1 MAGDGGTFWVEG
13 LLCLHLG
20 KKTNEKLK
28 KNINQYQWFC
38 AWQLWSEGKGVE
50 FVDEAMGGS
59 YVALEAIRCI
69 HVGLLCVQD
78 HTTDRPSMADE
89 NITIGRPLM
98 LDRHTNKLDSISTIY
113 SQHKHNPPF
122 LLPMR
127 LSASSALKMN
137 QRTWHHQE
145 PKKLDSENSQ
155 TFLSSCS
162 LRDLLCQLPKVCQ
175 IFFSIEMVTIANH
188 YDCFCCSSLP
198 VSRSY
203 IFVLPQLAFRIL
215 PRRCSLLMEKRRG
228 DDCLQQ
234 AVRLQQRL

>member
-78 HTTDRPSMADE
+78 HTTDRPSMADVIFMLSNE
-89 NITIGRPLM
+89 TNRPQPI
-98 LDRHTNKLDSISTIY
+98 RPIFTYHNSPKLQKAYKT
-113 SQHKHNPPF
+113 
-122 LLPMR
+122 
-127 LSASSALKMN
+127 
-137 QRTWHHQE
+137 
-145 PKKLDSENSQ
+145 
-155 TFLSSCS
+155 
-162 LRDLLCQLPKVCQ
+162 
-175 IFFSIEMVTIANH
+175 
-188 YDCFCCSSLP
+188 
-198 VSRSY
+198 
-203 IFVLPQLAFRIL
+203 
-215 PRRCSLLMEKRRG
+215 
-228 DDCLQQ
+228 
-234 AVRLQQRL
+234 